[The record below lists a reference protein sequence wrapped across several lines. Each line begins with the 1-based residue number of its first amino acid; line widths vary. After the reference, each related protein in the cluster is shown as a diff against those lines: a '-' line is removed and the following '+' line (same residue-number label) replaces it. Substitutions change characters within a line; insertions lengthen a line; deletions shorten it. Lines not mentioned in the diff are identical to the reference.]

1 MIMCCILQKTK
12 KDRFMRFL
20 QKRRNPCEVKFSFI
34 LEPSGKN
41 EDLHT
46 LLRDFLSREASR
58 RNPVPTQAN
67 VNLDPDLEHA
77 SILKQI
83 IDSDRYIRWWLYIG
97 NFHTLLLYWRRLKF
111 ADTSGLCSHIVMVF
125 VASLLIYIKRQL
137 KVIWH
142 FSAKIVAINL

>member
-20 QKRRNPCEVKFSFI
+20 QKRRNFCEVKFSFI

-97 NFHTLLLYWRRLKF
+97 NFHTLLLY
-111 ADTSGLCSHIVMVF
+111 
-125 VASLLIYIKRQL
+125 
-137 KVIWH
+137 
-142 FSAKIVAINL
+142 